1 MVAVHPTR
9 GTRTVPAAARHAPA
23 QCPGPCWCAG
33 RAPCAVREPRV
44 RGRPRLSPPAG
55 TVLTQAA
62 CPQGVS
68 LQELVSR
75 LARPF
80 KDYELWALCHA
91 CLRALHTHR
100 QHPGDVPRLLA
111 QPVWAGG
118 AAASIPWTGVPRGC
132 LLWTWAR
139 GVRGQWGAEAYD
151 AGLTAGDPASPLLVR
166 RRCPQAGEVWL
177 GTLDVTLP
185 RGPQNPAAPE
195 GVWPA
200 SSPDVARHGP
210 GGHSRRPAPPLAL
223 LSPSQR
229 EAALRVPPSPRAAC
243 LGLGGGGQASALA
256 PVPCRRW
263 AGVLASPG
271 DVVAS
276 GGQGPP
282 ARPRPLRPRGVWP
295 TPTPTSSP
303 TAAVLCLDSVLVAKD
318 GAVRFGPPPAYG
330 GSAGM
335 GATPRV
341 AVWHGRP
348 TAGQLS
354 GFGIP
359 SQVLTARSSWPP
371 RSQSRSWPQRR
382 YWTPVIPP
390 PARGAPTLPREPE
403 GAGGGAWAPGRRG
416 GPQGQRLC
424 PDPAL
429 SGLGCVPQHGWLWLC
444 HPRTGLRCGQLRA
457 VRAGW
462 PEPSGTRTRA
472 RWARLSRAACGK
484 MACIRA
490 QEQVPSGKAEGTGC
504 PSSPWPTQHIETPA
518 WGQARTGQHSGRPAL
533 SSCGSG
539 DVCEE
544 GRHSPRQEPGRRR
557 RGAALL
563 GQGQRGPGVRHPAV
577 AGRPTPGVSGGGWE
591 ADRPPSAVRRS
602 WSGLEGPS
610 GAWTSARRRP
620 LFLRRG
626 VVGHQLDPESR
637 CDRPRVLQE
646 LPAAP
651 RTGRKGPGQRRRRPR
666 PRGER
671 HRLRPVH
678 RAPTPEPQ
686 EQSEGSP
693 GSGGRGSG
701 VRGAAAL
708 RDSAAPARRGNPPA
722 ARKPPENVSGATA
735 PPASPHTAA
744 STPVLQGPRQGC
756 PPVLRSRPRPDGHSR
771 RLGEP
776 RRAQPP
782 EAGGRRCSEPAH
794 PGGVSVCSRGPRWR
808 GRKQRPAAEASR
820 PRAASRPPRPGGR
833 GRVPSGGSF
842 GAVYARARHHAVGT
856 RPPRPRA
863 QRAQPGDGQVH

>member
-1 MVAVHPTR
+1 MR
-9 GTRTVPAAARHAPA
+9 
-23 QCPGPCWCAG
+23 
-33 RAPCAVREPRV
+33 
-44 RGRPRLSPPAG
+44 
-55 TVLTQAA
+55 
-62 CPQGVS
+62 
-68 LQELVSR
+68 
-75 LARPF
+75 
-80 KDYELWALCHA
+80 D
-91 CLRALHTHR
+91 
-100 QHPGDVPRLLA
+100 
-111 QPVWAGG
+111 
-118 AAASIPWTGVPRGC
+118 
-132 LLWTWAR
+132 
-139 GVRGQWGAEAYD
+139 
-151 AGLTAGDPASPLLVR
+151 
-166 RRCPQAGEVWL
+166 
-177 GTLDVTLP
+177 
-185 RGPQNPAAPE
+185 
-195 GVWPA
+195 
-200 SSPDVARHGP
+200 
-210 GGHSRRPAPPLAL
+210 
-223 LSPSQR
+223 
-229 EAALRVPPSPRAAC
+229 
-243 LGLGGGGQASALA
+243 
-256 PVPCRRW
+256 
-263 AGVLASPG
+263 
-271 DVVAS
+271 
-276 GGQGPP
+276 
-282 ARPRPLRPRGVWP
+282 
-295 TPTPTSSP
+295 
-303 TAAVLCLDSVLVAKD
+303 
-318 GAVRFGPPPAYG
+318 
-330 GSAGM
+330 
-335 GATPRV
+335 
-341 AVWHGRP
+341 
-348 TAGQLS
+348 
-354 GFGIP
+354 
-359 SQVLTARSSWPP
+359 
-371 RSQSRSWPQRR
+371 
-382 YWTPVIPP
+382 
-390 PARGAPTLPREPE
+390 
-403 GAGGGAWAPGRRG
+403 
-416 GPQGQRLC
+416 
-424 PDPAL
+424 
-429 SGLGCVPQHGWLWLC
+429 
-444 HPRTGLRCGQLRA
+444 
-457 VRAGW
+457 GW

-518 WGQARTGQHSGRPAL
+518 RRRARTGQHSGRPAL

-610 GAWTSARRRP
+610 GAWTSARRHP

-671 HRLRPVH
+671 HRLCPVH

-744 STPVLQGPRQGC
+744 STPALQGPRQGC
-756 PPVLRSRPRPDGHSR
+756 PPVPRSRPRPDGHSG

-776 RRAQPP
+776 RRASPSAA
-782 EAGGRRCSEPAH
+782 AGGRRPTLL
-794 PGGVSVCSRGPRWR
+794 GTRTPRWR
-808 GRKQRPAAEASR
+808 LCVLPWASLAWTETAPGSRRRPPALELRAARPALEAAGVC
-820 PRAASRPPRPGGR
+820 RAA
-833 GRVPSGGSF
+833 VPS